1 MKDKGTVTIKD
12 VAQHASV
19 STATVS
25 RVLSNS
31 GPVSAEVRERVER
44 AIQTL
49 GYRPSRMARG
59 FRAQRSK
66 FIGLIISDVE
76 NPFYTSLVRAVEDV
90 AYAHDY
96 SLLLCNSDEDPNKE
110 RTYIQFLADERVA
123 GVIGSPASE
132 TETSF
137 AALFDAGIPVVSV
150 DRRSIVTPVD
160 TVLLDNVTAARDLTR
175 HLISH
180 GHRRIGA
187 ILPSTSITSGRE
199 RLSGFLQA
207 LDEAGLVPDPDL
219 IREGKGSEAFGS
231 QAAHA
236 LLDLPDRPTAIFTG
250 NNLITLG
257 VLKAIQ
263 ERHLRIPD
271 DVAVAGQDEMPWM
284 SLLAPGITVAAQ
296 PIHQMGRLAMQMLF
310 ARIEG
315 DRQPVREIKL
325 APQLIIRNSAWP
337 EQREKLSRATDAAR
351 QGESSPAAL
360 PTLD

>member
-1 MKDKGTVTIKD
+1 MKDRSSITIKD
-12 VAQHASV
+12 VAQHAGV

-31 GPVSAEVRERVER
+31 GPVSAEVRERVEQ
-44 AIQTL
+44 AIHAL
-49 GYRPSRMARG
+49 GYRPNRMARS

-96 SLLLCNSDEDPNKE
+96 SLLLCNSDEDPDKE
-110 RTYIQFLADERVA
+110 RTYIQFMADERVA

-132 TETSF
+132 AETSF

-150 DRRSIVTPVD
+150 DRRSARTPVD
-160 TVLLDNVTAARDLTR
+160 TVLLDNVAAARDLTR
-175 HLISH
+175 HLIAH

-187 ILPSTSITSGRE
+187 IVPNTSITSGRE
-199 RLSGFLQA
+199 RLVGFLQA
-207 LDEAGLVPDPDL
+207 MEEAGLAPDPDL
-219 IREGKGSEAFGS
+219 IREGKGIETFGF
-231 QAAHA
+231 QAAHE
-236 LLDLPDRPTAIFTG
+236 LLDLPDQPTAVFTG

-257 VLKAIQ
+257 ALKAIQ

-271 DVAVAGQDEMPWM
+271 DVAVAGHDEMPWM

-296 PIHQMGRLAMQMLF
+296 PIHEMGRLAMQMLL
-310 ARIEG
+310 ARIAG
-315 DRQPVREIKL
+315 DRQPLREVKL
-325 APQLIIRNSAWP
+325 APRLIVRSSVA
-337 EQREKLSRATDAAR
+337 
-351 QGESSPAAL
+351 SPAFA
-360 PTLD
+360 

>member
-1 MKDKGTVTIKD
+1 MKDKATVTIKD
-12 VAQHASV
+12 VAQHAGV

-31 GPVSAEVRERVER
+31 GPVSVEVRERVAQ
-44 AIQTL
+44 AIQAL
-49 GYRPSRMARG
+49 GYRPSRMARS

-96 SLLLCNSDEDPNKE
+96 SLLLCNSDEDSDKE
-110 RTYIQFLADERVA
+110 RAYIQFMADERVA

-132 TETSF
+132 AHTSF

-150 DRRSIVTPVD
+150 DRRSMLTPVD
-160 TVLLDNVTAARDLTR
+160 TVLLDNVTAARELTQ
-175 HLISH
+175 HLIAH

-187 ILPSTSITSGRE
+187 ILPNTSITSGRE
-199 RLSGFLQA
+199 RLAGFLQA
-207 LDEAGLVPDPDL
+207 MKEAGLAPDLNL
-219 IREGKGSEAFGS
+219 IREGKGIEAFGV

-236 LLDLPDRPTAIFTG
+236 LLDLPDRPTALFTG

-257 VLKAIQ
+257 ALKAIQ
-263 ERHLRIPD
+263 ERRLRIPD
-271 DVAVAGQDEMPWM
+271 DIAVAGHDEMPWM

-296 PIHQMGRLAMQMLF
+296 PIHEMGRLAMQMLLE
-310 ARIEG
+310 RIAG
-315 DRQPVREIKL
+315 DRQPLREVKL
-325 APQLIIRNSAWP
+325 APRLIIRGSV
-337 EQREKLSRATDAAR
+337 AT
-351 QGESSPAAL
+351 PAFV
-360 PTLD
+360 

>member
-1 MKDKGTVTIKD
+1 MPAKDKATIKD
-12 VAQHASV
+12 VAQRAGV

-31 GPVSAEVRERVER
+31 GPVSAEVRERVEQ
-44 AIQTL
+44 AIQAL
-49 GYRPSRMARG
+49 GYRPSRMARS

-96 SLLLCNSDEDPNKE
+96 SLLLCNSDEDPDKE
-110 RTYIQFLADERVA
+110 RAYIQFMADERVA

-132 TETSF
+132 AETSF

-150 DRRSIVTPVD
+150 DRRSLRTPVD
-160 TVLLDNVTAARDLTR
+160 TVLLDHATAARDLAR
-175 HLISH
+175 HLIVR

-187 ILPSTSITSGRE
+187 ILPNTRITSGRE

-207 LDEAGLVPDPDL
+207 MEEAGLTPDPTL
-219 IREGKGSEAFGS
+219 IHEGKGIEAFGA
-231 QAAHA
+231 QATRA
-236 LLDLPDRPTAIFTG
+236 LLDLPDRPTALFTG

-257 VLKAIQ
+257 ALKAIQ

-271 DVAVAGQDEMPWM
+271 DIDVAGHDEMPWM

-296 PIHQMGRLAMQMLF
+296 PIREMGQLAMQLLL
-310 ARIEG
+310 ARIGG
-315 DRQPVREIKL
+315 DRQPPREVKL
-325 APQLIIRNSAWP
+325 APRLIVRRSVA
-337 EQREKLSRATDAAR
+337 
-351 QGESSPAAL
+351 SPAFA
-360 PTLD
+360 

>member
-1 MKDKGTVTIKD
+1 MSTKDKATIKD
-12 VAQHASV
+12 VARRAGV

-31 GPVSAEVRERVER
+31 GPVSVEVRERVER
-44 AIQTL
+44 AIQAL
-49 GYRPSRMARG
+49 GYRPSRMARS

-96 SLLLCNSDEDPNKE
+96 SLLLCNSDEDPDKE
-110 RTYIQFLADERVA
+110 RAYIQFMADERVA

-132 TETSF
+132 AETSF

-150 DRRSIVTPVD
+150 DRRSMRTPVD
-160 TVLLDNVTAARDLTR
+160 TVLLDHATAARDLAR
-175 HLISH
+175 HLIAH

-187 ILPSTSITSGRE
+187 ILPNTRITSGRE
-199 RLSGFLQA
+199 RLAGFLQA
-207 LDEAGLVPDPDL
+207 MEESGLTPDL
-219 IREGKGSEAFGS
+219 ALIYEGKGIEAFGA
-231 QAAHA
+231 QATRA

-257 VLKAIQ
+257 ALKAIQ

-271 DVAVAGQDEMPWM
+271 DIDVAGHDEMPWM

-296 PIHQMGRLAMQMLF
+296 PIREMGQLAMRLLL
-310 ARIEG
+310 ARIAG
-315 DRQPVREIKL
+315 DRQPPREVKL
-325 APQLIIRNSAWP
+325 APRLIVHRSVA
-337 EQREKLSRATDAAR
+337 
-351 QGESSPAAL
+351 SPAFA
-360 PTLD
+360 